1 MTHMKHTLIAL
12 AALASTLAAQA
23 APLQNAGFSAGLAS
37 WSTAGDASDAGT
49 STLHLTTASL
59 EQDDAPFAAGARNL
73 SGTSAALA
81 GQPNGPESV
90 LGIAPGAL
98 GDYATEGSAAAQSF
112 DVVAGQTISFDWQLV
127 LSWDAYAG
135 SGLSGTD
142 SAWMVW
148 GIDGALT
155 PIQLGDISTM
165 WQPGLGTAALG
176 SISHIDLVAT
186 STGTARLGWAV
197 MDVGDT
203 VGTTWLSINNL
214 SVSAAPTPAVPEP
227 ESLALVL
234 TGLVLLG
241 HAARRAHQS

>member
-37 WSTAGDASDAGT
+37 WSTAGDARETGT
-49 STLHLTTASL
+49 ATLHLTTASL
-59 EQDDAPFAAGARNL
+59 EQDDAPFAA
-73 SGTSAALA
+73 
-81 GQPNGPESV
+81 
-90 LGIAPGAL
+90 GAL

-176 SISHIDLVAT
+176 SISHVDLVAT